1 VGVRLTID
9 VNQRL
14 VVTTFFGEINEAEIL
29 GHASRVRSHSDFDP
43 SFAELVDF
51 SGVTGGSVSLSTI
64 QAAASRE
71 SIFNPASMHV
81 VIAPRDVVFGL
92 ARMSEVY
99 AEKTKPNFVVVRTI
113 DEARKLLRLEKTG
126 LD

>member
-1 VGVRLTID
+1 VRLAID

-14 VVTTFFGEINEAEIL
+14 VASTYFGEVNEAEIL
-29 GHASRVRSHSDFDP
+29 GHTSRIHSHPDFDP

-64 QAAASRE
+64 QAVARRE
-71 SIFNPASMHV
+71 SILNPTSMHV
-81 VIAPRDVVFGL
+81 IIAPQDAIFGL
-92 ARMSEVY
+92 ARMSQVY
-99 AEKTKPNFVVVRTI
+99 AEETRPNFVVVRTI
-113 DEARKLLRLEKTG
+113 DEAQKLLRLEKTG

>member
-1 VGVRLTID
+1 MSVRLTID

-14 VVTTFFGEINEAEIL
+14 VVSTYFSEVTEAELL
-29 GHASRVRSHSDFDP
+29 GHISRIYSHPDFDP

-64 QAAASRE
+64 QAVAYRE
-71 SIFNPASMHV
+71 SIFNLTSMHV

-99 AEKTKPNFVVVRTI
+99 AEKTRPNFVVVRTI
-113 DEARKLLRLEKTG
+113 DEARKFLRSEKTG
-126 LD
+126 VD